1 MDFKAARA
9 DEFGEKVA
17 VGNSGMGVVGK
28 LPGQGQDS
36 FGLVEIELSF
46 RLWHGRKVPHV
57 VVARKRHHQVLWSIP
72 RRPPS
77 PGRSME
83 APQRGA
89 GPAWAAGRRVQGDG
103 ASRQPPVRWRLCQG
117 LPCPFL

>member
-36 FGLVEIELSF
+36 FGLVEIELSY
-46 RLWHGRKVPHV
+46 RLWHGGSKKEAGRKNRPAFPSLFGFGGRVRDGWSIPRV
-57 VVARKRHHQVLWSIP
+57 AVARKRNRYMLW
-72 RRPPS
+72 
-77 PGRSME
+77 
-83 APQRGA
+83 
-89 GPAWAAGRRVQGDG
+89 
-103 ASRQPPVRWRLCQG
+103 
-117 LPCPFL
+117 F